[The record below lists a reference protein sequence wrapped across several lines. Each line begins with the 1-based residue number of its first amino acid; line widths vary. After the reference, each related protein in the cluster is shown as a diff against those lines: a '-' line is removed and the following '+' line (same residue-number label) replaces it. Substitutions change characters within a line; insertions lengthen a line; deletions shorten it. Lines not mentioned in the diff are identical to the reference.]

1 MNQIK
6 SIFLMLIATIFWG
19 TAFSAQSRGM
29 QFVGPILFVMLRS
42 LVTLTAL
49 SIIII
54 IADSIRNKKFSL
66 ISNNISGANYKILL
80 YGGFWCGLALALA
93 SIFQQ
98 YGLLSAKVGKSGF
111 ITSLYIIIVPVL
123 GIFFKRKTSFF
134 LWIASILALLGTYL
148 LCGGI
153 SGINKEDIFLLCCSL
168 LFAFHIII
176 TDHYAPSCNWLHLS
190 RMQFASAA
198 ILSAVLSLLFREE
211 WSWDK
216 IMQSAPFWL
225 FCGLGSG
232 TVAFTLQIYAQ
243 KYLHP
248 VSASLLMSF
257 ESVFAVIGGWLFL
270 HEQMSKSEII
280 GCAIILMS
288 IIIAQLPPFK
298 FFRRKSK

>member
-19 TAFSAQSRGM
+19 TAFSAQSSGM

-49 SIIII
+49 SFIII
-54 IADSIRNKKFSL
+54 IADNIRAKKLSL
-66 ISNNISGANYKILL
+66 HSNNIPGTNLKILL
-80 YGGFWCGLALALA
+80 HGGFWCGCALALA

-111 ITSLYIIIVPVL
+111 ITALYIIIVPIL

-134 LWIASILALLGTYL
+134 LWLASILALYGTYL

-211 WSWDK
+211 WTWDK
-216 IMQSAPFWL
+216 IIQSSPFWL

-232 TVAFTLQIYAQ
+232 TIAFTLQIYAQ

-257 ESVFAVIGGWLFL
+257 ESIFAVIGGWLFL
-270 HEQMSKSEII
+270 NEQLSTSEII
-280 GCAIILMS
+280 GCAIILAA
-288 IIIAQLPPFK
+288 IIIAQLPPLSFSRNEK
-298 FFRRKSK
+298 K